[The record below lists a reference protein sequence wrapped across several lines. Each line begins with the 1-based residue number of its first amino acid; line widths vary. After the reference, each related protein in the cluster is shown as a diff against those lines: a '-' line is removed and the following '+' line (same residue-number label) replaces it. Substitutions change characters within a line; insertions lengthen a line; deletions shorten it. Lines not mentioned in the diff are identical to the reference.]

1 MDTMMKIGKTLT
13 IFLIVAGF
21 FACND
26 DDNSVPFEVI
36 GDVYVIKRTIN
47 DEVKY
52 ANAYVAWGNQ
62 PMSHAEVTTPTASNF
77 TLDPASENL
86 NTYAKEPAL
95 AEYSTAAP
103 VQGNYQF
110 LVINEDITHESADLL
125 DFDDIDFTPISSAD
139 MVNNVLSVQWETN
152 SVAEG
157 YQIRLIN
164 QSGDIAFFSV
174 ALPEQM
180 VRLDIGTNAA
190 SGAWY
195 ETPEPGNVYTL
206 EFLTIRYED
215 DATSLNAA
223 KNIQEVAVTEQEV
236 TWQ

>member
-1 MDTMMKIGKTLT
+1 MMKIGKTLT

-36 GDVYVIKRTIN
+36 GDVYVIKRTVN
-47 DEVKY
+47 EEVQY

-62 PMSHAEVTTPTASNF
+62 PMSHAEVTTPGAANF

-86 NTYAKEPAL
+86 NIYAKEPAL
-95 AEYSTAAP
+95 AEYSAAAP
-103 VQGNYQF
+103 VEGNYQF

-125 DFDDIDFTPISSAD
+125 DFDNIDFTPISSSE
-139 MVNNVLSVQWETN
+139 MLNNVLSVQWETN

-164 QSGDIAFFSV
+164 QSGDLAFSSV
-174 ALPEQM
+174 ALPKQM
-180 VRLDIGTNAA
+180 VRLDIGTNTA
-190 SGAWY
+190 SGVWY
-195 ETPEPGNVYTL
+195 ETPEADNVYTI

-215 DATSLNAA
+215 DATSLDAS
-223 KNIQEVAVTEQEV
+223 KHIQEIAVTEQEV

>member
-13 IFLIVAGF
+13 ILFLVAGL

-36 GDVYVIKRTIN
+36 GDVYVIKRTVN

-62 PMSHAEVTTPTASNF
+62 PMSHAEVTVPGGANF
-77 TLDPASENL
+77 TLNPASENQ
-86 NTYAKEPAL
+86 NIYAKEPTL

-103 VQGNYQF
+103 VEGNYQF
-110 LVINEDITHESADLL
+110 LVINEDITHESTDLL
-125 DFDDIDFTPISSAD
+125 DFDNIAFTPISSAD
-139 MVNNVLSVQWETN
+139 IDNNILSVQWETN
-152 SVAEG
+152 SAADG

-164 QSGDIAFFSV
+164 QSGDLAFSSV
-174 ALPEQM
+174 ALPKQM
-180 VRLDIGTNAA
+180 VRFDIGTNTA

-195 ETPEPGNVYTL
+195 ETPVADNVYTI

-215 DATSLNAA
+215 DATSLDAV
-223 KNIQEVAVTEQEV
+223 KNIQEIAVTEGEV
-236 TWQ
+236 TW